1 MVDYL
6 VDKMEYDVNEQTS
19 AGTEALQIALENNH
33 LEVVKVLLRHQA
45 SVGQKER
52 DMLAEIDNPEI
63 QELLQQQAGIEQ
75 TLESKFRM

>member
-6 VDKMEYDVNEQTS
+6 VNKMEYDVNQQTS
-19 AGTEALQIALENNH
+19 AGTTSLKFSLENNN

-52 DMLAEIDNPEI
+52 EMLAEIDNPEI
-63 QELLQQQAGIEQ
+63 QELLQQQTGIKQ
-75 TLESKFRM
+75 TL